1 MKLLSVSLHDT
12 TSMFSIPPKSVYK
25 GVCVCVCLGAN
36 AFLFFFCACL
46 MMLKH
51 ARLSVCVSVRACA
64 PVCPYI
70 DVCERP
76 SRGAKSKASGH
87 NWVTGTSDGLK
98 HG

>member
-1 MKLLSVSLHDT
+1 
-12 TSMFSIPPKSVYK
+12 
-25 GVCVCVCLGAN
+25 
-36 AFLFFFCACL
+36 

-51 ARLSVCVSVRACA
+51 ARLSVCVSVRAYA
-64 PVCPYI
+64 LVCPYI

>member
-1 MKLLSVSLHDT
+1 
-12 TSMFSIPPKSVYK
+12 
-25 GVCVCVCLGAN
+25 
-36 AFLFFFCACL
+36 